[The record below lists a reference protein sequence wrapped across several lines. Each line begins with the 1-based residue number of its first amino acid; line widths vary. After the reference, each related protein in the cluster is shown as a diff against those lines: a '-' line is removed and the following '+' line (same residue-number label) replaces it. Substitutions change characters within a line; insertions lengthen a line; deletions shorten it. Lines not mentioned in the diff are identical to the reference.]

1 MKQKGLIVV
10 SNYYESIS
18 NNLLK
23 YCLMTLSKNKL
34 EADVKI
40 VSGALEIPTL
50 ISCNIKKNI
59 NFLLLWA
66 VL

>member
-23 YCLMTLSKNKL
+23 YCLMTLSRNKL
-34 EADVKI
+34 EADVKL
-40 VSGALEIPTL
+40 SL
-50 ISCNIKKNI
+50 IHI
-59 NFLLLWA
+59 
-66 VL
+66 